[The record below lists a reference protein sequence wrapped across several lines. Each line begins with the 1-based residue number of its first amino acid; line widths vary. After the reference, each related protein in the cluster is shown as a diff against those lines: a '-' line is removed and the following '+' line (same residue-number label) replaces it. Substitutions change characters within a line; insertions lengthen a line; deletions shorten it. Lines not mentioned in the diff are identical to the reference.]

1 MPIVR
6 PIALSSYGRRPL
18 TFCDTA
24 SKGLEA
30 ALAFYK
36 ALKVYPTPGDLINI
50 YDKTVSKV
58 RETPLQPRLMTV
70 TCL

>member
-1 MPIVR
+1 MANPSL
-6 PIALSSYGRRPL
+6 PLSL
-18 TFCDTA
+18 A

-58 RETPLQPRLMTV
+58 RESSRTPPPQ
-70 TCL
+70 

>member
-1 MPIVR
+1 MVQTVS
-6 PIALSSYGRRPL
+6 LYLL
-18 TFCDTA
+18 TFNRPKPTDTPCA
-24 SKGLEA
+24 ATKQVEA

-58 RETPLQPRLMTV
+58 H
-70 TCL
+70 